1 MPRYIRLVRFTE
13 QAVKNVA
20 RLTDLLADARKVFE
34 ANGGKV
40 VDAYAT
46 LGRYDLIGIVEA
58 PHDAAMMKISALVA
72 RQVGV
77 HAETLPA
84 VSSARAGKPAPSNK
98 STVAQRAPHA
108 RLPHDV
114 GGKR

>member
-46 LGRYDLIGIVEA
+46 LGRYDLIAIVEA
-58 PHDAAMMKISALVA
+58 PDDATMMKISALVA
-72 RQVGV
+72 RQVSV

-84 VSSARAGKPAPSNK
+84 VPAGDFAK
-98 STVAQRAPHA
+98 SVAAA
-108 RLPHDV
+108 
-114 GGKR
+114 K